1 MSNYPP
7 GMSGRDFVRAGID
20 QPHSHEHEWVENCG
34 VDGPIIEDGAAV
46 FFQECNY
53 SEGRYGEK
61 YQCQE
66 TNSYRFEMDRLV
78 MPSGFEHSLPTIED
92 WDKIA
97 PEVQDLIMEIESQP
111 MDDVEM
117 NIHPDPDN
125 GEVAISYDGYTLC
138 YEP

>member
-1 MSNYPP
+1 
-7 GMSGRDFVRAGID
+7 MSGRDFVRAGID
-20 QPHSHEHEWVENCG
+20 QPHSHEHEWVENPG
-34 VDGPIIEDGAAV
+34 VNDPLIEDGAAI
-46 FFQECNY
+46 FRQECNY

-66 TNSYRFEMDRLV
+66 TKTYRFEMDRLV
-78 MPSGFEHSLPTIED
+78 FPDGFIYDLPTIEN
-92 WDKIA
+92 WDEISEEIQKCI
-97 PEVQDLIMEIESQP
+97 IEIEELP
-111 MDDVEM
+111 KEDVEM